1 MENVMEAL
9 NNLELAL
16 GKDLMKQYNALLK
29 KWLLFAG
36 SMTKVG

>member
-1 MENVMEAL
+1 MLNLTEAM

-29 KWLLFAG
+29 EWLLFSG
-36 SMTKVG
+36 SMTKVR